1 MLGFSRFTVNNKKLE
16 TFSIKIVLAGR
27 KELNYMRI
35 ITGKAKGIKLSA
47 LNSKKTRPILDRAK
61 ESLFSI
67 LGNSVIDSTILDLFA
82 GTGSLGIE
90 ALSRGARK
98 CLFVDN
104 STNAIQV
111 IKKNLQEAGLIKRT
125 VVLKINVFRL
135 LDFLKNKDFRFDLM
149 FVAPPY
155 KLLDVDCGNRKRIFS
170 LLEECVSKQIVNDNG
185 TIVLQHHKKQKINQ
199 ECFKQLKVIDERR
212 YSNTQLTFLKAN
224 IDVSEK
230 I

>member
-1 MLGFSRFTVNNKKLE
+1 
-16 TFSIKIVLAGR
+16 
-27 KELNYMRI
+27 MRI
-35 ITGKAKGIKLSA
+35 ISGEAKGIRLSA

-67 LGNSVIDSTILDLFA
+67 LGDSVIDSAVLDLFA

-104 STNAIQV
+104 STNAIRV
-111 IKKNLQEAGLIKRT
+111 IKRNLQEADLIKRT

-135 LDFLKNKDFRFDLM
+135 LGFLKNKNIRFDIML
-149 FVAPPY
+149 VAPPY
-155 KLLDVDCGNRKRIFS
+155 KLLDIECGDRKRIFS
-170 LLEECVSKQIVNDNG
+170 LLEECISKQIINDNG

-199 ECFKQLKVIDERR
+199 ECFKQLKVIDERQ

-224 IDVSEK
+224 REV
-230 I
+230 

>member
-1 MLGFSRFTVNNKKLE
+1 
-16 TFSIKIVLAGR
+16 
-27 KELNYMRI
+27 MRI
-35 ITGKAKGIKLSA
+35 ISGEAKGIRLSA

-67 LGNSVIDSTILDLFA
+67 LGDSVIDSAVLDLFA

-104 STNAIQV
+104 STNAIRV
-111 IKKNLQEAGLIKRT
+111 IKRNLQEADLIKRT

-135 LDFLKNKDFRFDLM
+135 LGFLKNKNIRFDIML
-149 FVAPPY
+149 VAPPY
-155 KLLDVDCGNRKRIFS
+155 KLLDIECGDRKRIFS
-170 LLEECVSKQIVNDNG
+170 LLEECISKQIINDDG

-199 ECFKQLKVIDERR
+199 ECFKQLKVIDERQ

-224 IDVSEK
+224 REV
-230 I
+230 